1 MVDPTLPTGRNLP
14 SQVTPNQVA
23 QWVSIDEHRSVIEKM
38 IATLKLPAGNLP
50 REQSLYLEQQ
60 ITDLVGFEV
69 TSEIDGYTLP
79 ATFGLMAALPH
90 LKRHPQDDVKAHE
103 WFQEA
108 GMANNRSAFGW
119 FTEMGQLTE
128 VAVNREKYF
137 VSLQVDLIPE
147 WQLQSKQLKEWY
159 KYRKVV
165 VINPVVQK
173 AAVACVGDF
182 GPGNWIQHQFGGSPE
197 IIRQLSVWDLAS
209 QGKVFVFMVNDPE
222 NKLPYGVIDMS
233 VKL

>member
-1 MVDPTLPTGRNLP
+1 MVDPTLPTGQQLP

-23 QWVSIDEHRSVIEKM
+23 QWVTVDEHRSVIEKM

-60 ITDLVGFEV
+60 LTDLLGFEV
-69 TSEIDGYTLP
+69 ASEQDGHVLP

-90 LKRHPQDDVKAHE
+90 LKRHPQDELKSHDMA
-103 WFQEA
+103 QEA
-108 GMANNRSAFGW
+108 GLADRRSDFGW

-128 VAVNREKYF
+128 TAVNREKYF
-137 VSLQVDLIPE
+137 VTLQVNLTPE

-165 VINPVVQK
+165 VINPLVQK
-173 AAVACVGDF
+173 AIVACVGDF

-197 IIRQLSVWDLAS
+197 IIRQLNVWDIAT
-209 QGKVFVFMVNDPE
+209 QGKVFVFFVNDPE
-222 NKLPYGVIDMS
+222 NKLPYGIVDMS
-233 VKL
+233 VKV

>member
-1 MVDPTLPTGRNLP
+1 MVDPTLPTGQTLP

-23 QWVSIDEHRSVIEKM
+23 EWVSIDEHRSVMEKM
-38 IATLKLPAGNLP
+38 VSTLKLPAGNLP

-60 ITDLVGFEV
+60 ITDLLGFEV
-69 TSEIDGYTLP
+69 TSELDGHQLP
-79 ATFGLMAALPH
+79 STFGMMSALPH
-90 LKRHPQDDVKAHE
+90 LKRHPQDQLEEHE
-103 WFQEA
+103 QFQEA
-108 GMANNRSAFGW
+108 GLEERRSSLGW
-119 FTEMGQLTE
+119 FTEMGQLTDT
-128 VAVNREKYF
+128 AVNREKYF
-137 VSLQVDLIPE
+137 VSLQIDLSPE

-165 VINPVVQK
+165 VINPMVQK

-209 QGKVFVFMVNDPE
+209 QGKVFIFLVNDVD
-222 NKLPYGVIDMS
+222 NTLPLGVMDMS
-233 VKL
+233 MKL